1 MDELL
6 FKQIIYEIVNSIL
19 IFLHIKKRTVPND
32 IDLLKFFRVLRRY
45 QKAGIPM
52 DKALEEY
59 LESNHEIMKP
69 YLKNVI
75 AELNSGR
82 SLSEAIVKQK
92 IVPNFIAEM
101 IKIGETTNMTAI
113 LDEIV
118 YYLKQKTDIARK
130 IKSNLFTVKIM
141 FAGLIVLMIVAIYM
155 LGRMKGVFDNLNA
168 DLPFITKL
176 LLNFGDFAIY
186 YIWLLPFIVIGFVF
200 LYKVIIKKYKEKIDI

>member
-1 MDELL
+1 MDKLL

-168 DLPFITKL
+168 DLPFHL
-176 LLNFGDFAIY
+176 
-186 YIWLLPFIVIGFVF
+186 
-200 LYKVIIKKYKEKIDI
+200 

>member
-101 IKIGETTNMTAI
+101 IK
-113 LDEIV
+113 
-118 YYLKQKTDIARK
+118 K
-130 IKSNLFTVKIM
+130 
-141 FAGLIVLMIVAIYM
+141 
-155 LGRMKGVFDNLNA
+155 
-168 DLPFITKL
+168 
-176 LLNFGDFAIY
+176 
-186 YIWLLPFIVIGFVF
+186 
-200 LYKVIIKKYKEKIDI
+200 